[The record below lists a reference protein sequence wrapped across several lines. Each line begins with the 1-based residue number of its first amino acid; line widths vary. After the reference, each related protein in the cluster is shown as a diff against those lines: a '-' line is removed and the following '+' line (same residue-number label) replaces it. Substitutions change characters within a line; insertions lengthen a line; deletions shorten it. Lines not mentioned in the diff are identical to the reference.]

1 MSEKFEHL
9 KEVKGHSSNN
19 NSSSSG
25 YKKKACSRVM
35 SVQVIH

>member
-9 KEVKGHSSNN
+9 KEVKGHSSSNN

-25 YKKKACSRVM
+25 YKKKLALE
-35 SVQVIH
+35 

>member
-19 NSSSSG
+19 NNSSSSSSSG
-25 YKKKACSRVM
+25 YKKKLALE
-35 SVQVIH
+35 

>member
-19 NSSSSG
+19 NNSSSSSSG
-25 YKKKACSRVM
+25 YKKKLALE
-35 SVQVIH
+35 

>member
-9 KEVKGHSSNN
+9 KEVKGPSS

-25 YKKKACSRVM
+25 GYKKKLALE
-35 SVQVIH
+35 